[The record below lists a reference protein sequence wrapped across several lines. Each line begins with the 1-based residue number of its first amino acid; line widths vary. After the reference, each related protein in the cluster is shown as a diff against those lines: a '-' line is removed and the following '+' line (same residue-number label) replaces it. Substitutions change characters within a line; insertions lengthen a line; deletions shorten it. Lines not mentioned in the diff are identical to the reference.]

1 MYLTRTNIQKY
12 ILRIFIMTF
21 LYKISLEENKE
32 YIPVLNDILRF
43 ATIQIVT
50 HIFICL
56 TKTEADLFD
65 PDFFQTLFFLILSII
80 IYWFIVKK
88 FFNLK

>member
-1 MYLTRTNIQKY
+1 
-12 ILRIFIMTF
+12 MTS

-43 ATIQIVT
+43 TTIQMVT

-56 TKTEADLFD
+56 TKTEATLFD
-65 PDFFQTLFFLILSII
+65 PDFFQTLFFLIISII
-80 IYWFIVKK
+80 VYWFFVKK
-88 FFNLK
+88 FFNLGER